1 MIFEE
6 KRISSERIY
15 EGAILNL
22 RRDTVTAP
30 KGTAYR
36 EIVEHNGAVAIVP
49 VTEDGKLVM
58 VKQFR
63 YPSGKVIL
71 EIPAGK
77 IDRGETDPESAAAR
91 ELREE
96 TGYSAEKL
104 YYLGQ
109 INPSVAYTEEVI
121 HLYAA
126 TGLTPGETDFDED
139 EALDIVEYDFKEAYE
154 MAASGKLVDAK
165 TIAAIFMAS
174 CQLNMK

>member
-6 KRISSERIY
+6 KRISSQRIY

-22 RRDTVTAP
+22 RRDTVTVP
-30 KGTAYR
+30 GGTAYR

-49 VTEDGKLVM
+49 ITKEGKLVM

-63 YPSGKVIL
+63 YPSGKVLL

-77 IDRGETDPESAAAR
+77 IDKGETNPEETARR
-91 ELREE
+91 ELKEE
-96 TGYSAEKL
+96 TGYTAEH
-104 YYLGQ
+104 YMGS

-126 TGLTPGETDFDED
+126 TGLIPGEADPDED
-139 EALDIVEYDFKEAYE
+139 EALELVEYDFGEAYK

-165 TIAAIFMAS
+165 TIAAVFMAKE
-174 CQLNMK
+174 QLDIK